1 MKEAMFEELKE
12 SIRQA
17 GAIRR
22 GQLKPAKI
30 TQYPEPNVKKIRNQ
44 LDLSQSQFAT
54 LLGISIGTLQGWEQE
69 RRKPQGPARVLLQI
83 AEKHPE
89 VVFEVNQMKY
99 QTKAS

>member
-1 MKEAMFEELKE
+1 MNDVMFEELKE

-22 GQLKPAKI
+22 GERAPAKV
-30 TQYPEPNVKKIRNQ
+30 THYSEPDVKAIRSS

-54 LLGISIGTLQGWEQE
+54 LLGISTGTLQGWEQG
-69 RRKPQGPARVLLQI
+69 RRRPQGPARVLLKI

-89 VVFEVNQMKY
+89 VVFEVNHMKY
-99 QTKAS
+99 RQQAS

>member
-22 GQLKPAKI
+22 GEMKPAGV
-30 TQYPEPNVKKIRNQ
+30 TYYPEPNVKRIRNH
-44 LDLSQSQFAT
+44 LELSQSQFAT
-54 LLGISIGTLQGWEQE
+54 LLGISVGALQCWEQE
-69 RRKPQGPARVLLQI
+69 RCKPQGPAKVLLRI

-89 VVFEVNQMKY
+89 VVFEVNHIRY
-99 QTKAS
+99 QPNAR